1 MKTQTMKKKWLL
13 NNEDGSVLIL
23 SLIILVVLTLIGIAA
38 SRTAS
43 IEIQISGNEVIYKQ
57 NLYMAEAAAMEAAQ
71 NLENTNLST
80 NPPAWVHGLG
90 TVDEAAEIPD
100 PTFWV
105 NANSVQS
112 AEAGGHFPVETRL
125 LSVHE
130 GIISGGSLDM
140 SKTKVHSYAIYGR
153 CQENRGVVVIKVGY
167 RKAFK

>member
-90 TVDEAAEIPD
+90 TVDEAAR
-100 PTFWV
+100 
-105 NANSVQS
+105 NSLIRPSGSMPIQS
-112 AEAGGHFPVETRL
+112 NQPKPVAIFQWKLVYYQSMKVSYQAAVWTCPRPRYIL
-125 LSVHE
+125 MLSMADVKKI
-130 GIISGGSLDM
+130 G
-140 SKTKVHSYAIYGR
+140 A
-153 CQENRGVVVIKVGY
+153 
-167 RKAFK
+167 